1 MFIISFRMEPNQA
14 EGSTMS
20 GRSNIVNSS
29 VIKDGKTL
37 RRNLTYLNVCSFI
50 VIDLLGSGMFVS
62 PSLVAHQSP
71 NMFVAIIVWIMAGGC
86 ALLGA
91 LCYCELATTLKKT
104 GSSYIFVLDCY
115 GETLAFIIIWANIIF
130 VAPFTNGIVAYIAG
144 SHICHLFIQDQSSS
158 SFIWYSKLVAIF
170 LLYFSIVMNI
180 YGAKASGH
188 VEKVLVTIQGTL
200 VLLIISLGVYHAS
213 VTKSADNLSPD
224 VMFNNTWSG
233 ITEDIPA
240 LGSAMFNALLCFVSF
255 YMIAQFVEE
264 IVDPTRNIP
273 LVTFTTIPA
282 VILVYCALNVAFL
295 MVINQQEL
303 ASSTIV
309 VTNVAK
315 TVAGKNFAYII
326 PVFVTVACVGTLIT
340 LCYQLPRIVMSA
352 ARERQLPAILGLI
365 HKTRRTPIPA
375 ILLTAV
381 SATVMIMFAEY
392 LEAGIHILNIALW
405 IQYPVV
411 FSTIIVSRFTKP
423 HADRPYRVWITTPL
437 FMICVS
443 LLLLIS
449 SFTNNPLNTGIV
461 TSLIL
466 LGIPLHYVCV
476 RRNWL
481 SFLKLDMMCRKLML
495 YTPLVLCEVENNETT
510 V

>member
-1 MFIISFRMEPNQA
+1 MLIFLLFIILFRMEPNQA
-14 EGSTMS
+14 EGSMS
-20 GRSNIVNSS
+20 GRSNIGNSS

-170 LLYFSIVMNI
+170 LFYFSIVMNI
-180 YGAKASGH
+180 YGAKASGN
-188 VEKVLVTIQGTL
+188 VQKVLVTIQGTL

-213 VTKSADNLSPD
+213 VIKSADNLSPD
-224 VMFNNTWSG
+224 VMFNNTLSG

-352 ARERQLPAILGLI
+352 ARERQLPAIFGLI

-381 SATVMIMFAEY
+381 SVTVMIMFAEY

-405 IQYPVV
+405 IQYPLV

-423 HADRPYRVWITTPL
+423 HADRPL
-437 FMICVS
+437 
-443 LLLLIS
+443 
-449 SFTNNPLNTGIV
+449 
-461 TSLIL
+461 
-466 LGIPLHYVCV
+466 
-476 RRNWL
+476 
-481 SFLKLDMMCRKLML
+481 
-495 YTPLVLCEVENNETT
+495 
-510 V
+510 